1 MTTRQQELQ
10 RVHNQIR
17 SVLKPQRVYLRPT
30 LGQRIRAW
38 WAEWRARRG
47 WY

>member
-1 MTTRQQELQ
+1 MSGIRFHGHMHPRC
-10 RVHNQIR
+10 RV
-17 SVLKPQRVYLRPT
+17 VYLRPT

>member
-1 MTTRQQELQ
+1 MKHHIIGFGGAMKPRK
-10 RVHNQIR
+10 RV
-17 SVLKPQRVYLRPT
+17 VYLRPT

-38 WAEWRARRG
+38 WAEWRLRRG

>member
-1 MTTRQQELQ
+1 MKHHIIGFGGAMKPR
-10 RVHNQIR
+10 RV
-17 SVLKPQRVYLRPT
+17 VYLRPT